1 MERISGRSLA
11 ARLFGA
17 SPARTLALLEAAW
30 PLAVG
35 PELARR
41 TEVLGIEGGTL
52 RVRVPDAG
60 WRKVLHR
67 MQPQILAHL
76 REIAGDLAPKRM
88 GFVDGGF
95 QGGPT
100 TGTAEAAVTLDQPQ
114 STAALRSSGDARG
127 GFQGGPAPGTAEATA
142 NPGRPQSAA
151 SSRSGGDAR
160 GGFQGG
166 SSLTS
171 GSAVNSP
178 PEINDVAGGS
188 IPDPDIRQR
197 FAETMARY
205 LERTKGRTDA

>member
-67 MQPQILAHL
+67 MQPQILGHL
-76 REIAGDLAPKRM
+76 REIAGDLAPRRM
-88 GFVDGGF
+88 GFVEGGLRETPAA
-95 QGGPT
+95 GASA
-100 TGTAEAAVTLDQPQ
+100 TADQPQ
-114 STAALRSSGDARG
+114 STAAPQSSGDV
-127 GFQGGPAPGTAEATA
+127 
-142 NPGRPQSAA
+142 
-151 SSRSGGDAR
+151 R

-166 SSLTS
+166 SSLHS
-171 GSAVNSP
+171 ESVVSSP
-178 PEINDVAGGS
+178 PEIKAVAAA
-188 IPDPDIRQR
+188 IDDTEIRTR
-197 FAETMARY
+197 FLEVATRY
-205 LERTKGRTDA
+205 LARSKGRNDA

>member
-35 PELARR
+35 PELAWR

-52 RVRVPDAG
+52 RVRVPDAR

-88 GFVDGGF
+88 GFVEGGLTN
-95 QGGPT
+95 Q
-100 TGTAEAAVTLDQPQ
+100 
-114 STAALRSSGDARG
+114 
-127 GFQGGPAPGTAEATA
+127 
-142 NPGRPQSAA
+142 PQSAA
-151 SSRSGGDAR
+151 APHSGGDAR

-166 SSLTS
+166 SSLRS
-171 GSAVNSP
+171 DSVVSSP
-178 PEINDVAGGS
+178 PEVKDVDHHATVGS
-188 IPDPDIRQR
+188 SIADPEMRQR
-197 FAETMARY
+197 FLETMARY
-205 LERTKGRTDA
+205 LERSKGRSDA

>member
-1 MERISGRSLA
+1 MDRISGRSLA

-67 MQPQILAHL
+67 MQPQILGHL
-76 REIAGDLAPKRM
+76 REIAGDLAPRRM
-88 GFVDGGF
+88 GFVEGGL
-95 QGGPT
+95 
-100 TGTAEAAVTLDQPQ
+100 ADHEL
-114 STAALRSSGDARG
+114 S
-127 GFQGGPAPGTAEATA
+127 ATA
-142 NPGRPQSAA
+142 DRPQSAA
-151 SSRSGGDAR
+151 APRSGGAAR

-166 SSLTS
+166 SSLHSES
-171 GSAVNSP
+171 GVNSP
-178 PEINDVAGGS
+178 PEVKDVGGS
-188 IPDPDIRQR
+188 IADPEIRQR
-197 FAETMARY
+197 FVETMARY
-205 LERTKGRTDA
+205 LERSKGRNDA

>member
-1 MERISGRSLA
+1 LERISGRSLA

-41 TEVLGIEGGTL
+41 TEVLGIEGTTL

-67 MQPQILAHL
+67 MQPQILGHL

-88 GFVDGGF
+88 GFVEGGI
-95 QGGPT
+95 
-100 TGTAEAAVTLDQPQ
+100 LDSPPALSAPSNTPQ
-114 STAALRSSGDARG
+114 SDAAPRSGGAARG
-127 GFQGGPAPGTAEATA
+127 GFQGGSRTPIAPGVSARS
-142 NPGRPQSAA
+142 NQPQSTAA
-151 SSRSGGDAR
+151 PHSGGDAR

-166 SSLTS
+166 SRAPIEP
-171 GSAVNSP
+171 GASAP
-178 PEINDVAGGS
+178 PEIK
-188 IPDPDIRQR
+188 DPDIRQR
-197 FAETMARY
+197 FVETMARY
-205 LERTKGRTDA
+205 LERSKGRDDA

>member
-95 QGGPT
+95 PGGPT
-100 TGTAEAAVTLDQPQ
+100 TGTAEAAVTHDQPQ

-178 PEINDVAGGS
+178 PEIK
-188 IPDPDIRQR
+188 DPEIRQR

-205 LERTKGRTDA
+205 LERTKGRSDA

>member
-41 TEVLGIEGGTL
+41 TEVLGIEGTTL

-88 GFVDGGF
+88 GFVEGGM
-95 QGGPT
+95 T
-100 TGTAEAAVTLDQPQ
+100 D
-114 STAALRSSGDARG
+114 
-127 GFQGGPAPGTAEATA
+127 
-142 NPGRPQSAA
+142 RPQSDAA
-151 SSRSGGDAR
+151 PRSGGAAR

-166 SSLTS
+166 SRTPIKQ
-171 GSAVNSP
+171 GVSAP
-178 PEINDVAGGS
+178 PEVKDVDDHRDIAPAGAGFQGGSRTPIKQGVSAPPEVNDVSAT
-188 IPDPDIRQR
+188 IDDQDIRTR
-197 FAETMARY
+197 FTEVMMRY
-205 LERTKGRTDA
+205 LERSKGRDDA

>member
-17 SPARTLALLEAAW
+17 SPARTLALIEAAW

-67 MQPQILAHL
+67 MQPQILGHL
-76 REIAGDLAPKRM
+76 REIAGDLAPRRM
-88 GFVDGGF
+88 GFVEGGL
-95 QGGPT
+95 T
-100 TGTAEAAVTLDQPQ
+100 DQPQ
-114 STAALRSSGDARG
+114 SDAAPRSGGAARG
-127 GFQGGPAPGTAEATA
+127 GFQGGSRVPPSPGTSAPPEVKDVAGA
-142 NPGRPQSAA
+142 SQSA
-151 SSRSGGDAR
+151 GDAR

-166 SSLTS
+166 SSLHSES
-171 GSAVNSP
+171 GVNSP

-188 IPDPDIRQR
+188 IADPEIRQR
-197 FAETMARY
+197 FLETMARY
-205 LERTKGRTDA
+205 LERSKGRNDA

>member
-178 PEINDVAGGS
+178 PEIK
-188 IPDPDIRQR
+188 DPEIRQR
-197 FAETMARY
+197 FLETMARY
-205 LERTKGRTDA
+205 LERTKGRSDA

>member
-41 TEVLGIEGGTL
+41 TEVLGIEGTTL

-76 REIAGDLAPKRM
+76 REIAGDLAPRRM
-88 GFVDGGF
+88 GFVEGG
-95 QGGPT
+95 T
-100 TGTAEAAVTLDQPQ
+100 TD
-114 STAALRSSGDARG
+114 
-127 GFQGGPAPGTAEATA
+127 
-142 NPGRPQSAA
+142 RPQSDAA
-151 SSRSGGDAR
+151 PRSGGAAR

-166 SSLTS
+166 SRTPIKQ
-171 GSAVNSP
+171 GVSAP
-178 PEINDVAGGS
+178 PEVNDVAAT
-188 IPDPDIRQR
+188 IDDQDIRTR
-197 FAETMARY
+197 FTEVMARY
-205 LERTKGRTDA
+205 LERSKGRDDA